1 MDGKYT
7 RTFFSN
13 EIARVSFNKS
23 QQTNITREGCE
34 NLSSPKATI
43 TWCQV
48 PQTLK
53 NASKIKGDIFLSP
66 LILHPLKLT
75 YLSKFCPRKQH
86 PEQQQ
91 HSISLSPAP

>member
-1 MDGKYT
+1 MDGNYT

-34 NLSSPKATI
+34 NLSSPKATS
-43 TWCQV
+43 TWFHI

-53 NASKIKGDIFLSP
+53 KGF
-66 LILHPLKLT
+66 KN
-75 YLSKFCPRKQH
+75 
-86 PEQQQ
+86 
-91 HSISLSPAP
+91 